1 MSTLI
6 GKRVSEAI
14 LKINSDAIF
23 SVQNNLDI
31 DNCTIEWGEGTTPI
45 SIEDIKVEWDK
56 L

>member
-23 SVQNNLDI
+23 SVQNNLDL
-31 DNCTIEWGEGTTPI
+31 DNCKIEWHEGTTPI
-45 SIEDIKVEWDK
+45 SKEDIKIEMDK
-56 L
+56 Q

>member
-14 LKINSDAIF
+14 QKINPDAIF

-31 DNCTIEWGEGTTPI
+31 DNCIIEWGKETTPI